1 MEVIGEPFGTT
12 SASWSPLGTERAPT
26 TTIPSP
32 PDAAKTGGASPTPP
46 MSMEPEDAASRMG
59 GPEVKSAQVTLNGNV
74 LSRPAAFR
82 SASAPVPFW
91 SPTFRVTEERLTE
104 LDADA
109 LADAD
114 DAGAEPE
121 LELPD
126 EEQAAAASPVRARTG
141 IAISFRLSFM
151 LILLFRFV

>member
-1 MEVIGEPFGTT
+1 
-12 SASWSPLGTERAPT
+12 
-26 TTIPSP
+26 
-32 PDAAKTGGASPTPP
+32 

-91 SPTFRVTEERLTE
+91 SPTFRVTEDRLTE

-114 DAGAEPE
+114 DAAGAEPE
-121 LELPD
+121 LELLD

-141 IAISFRLSFM
+141 IAIRSSVNR
-151 LILLFRFV
+151 